1 MLVDRIIGAFT
12 FRSGVYAEVERDKAF
27 TTTAWILVAVV
38 AFINQIGAAASR
50 NLVGWLLGAVVGTV
64 AAVIGFAVAAF
75 VISLVGRAAF
85 NADVNFEEMVRTLGL
100 AYVWQVVGVIGVV
113 RVLSPTLAPGNVW
126 QDVGVFGGVH
136 VLSPSVECVTAPAL
150 LLAGLLWL
158 VASFVATKEALDLE
172 WLQTIITVIIGWL
185 VFAAIVVGSGIVL
198 GLLGLG
204 AAGVG
209 GLLG

>member
-1 MLVDRIIGAFT
+1 MLVDRIMGAFT

-27 TTTAWILVAVV
+27 TTTAWILVVVV
-38 AFINQIGAAASR
+38 AFVNQIGAAASR
-50 NLVGWLLGAVVGTV
+50 NLVGWLMGAVVGTV
-64 AAVIGFAVAAF
+64 AAVIGFGVAAF

-85 NADVNFEEMVRTLGL
+85 NADVNFDEMLRTLGL
-100 AYVWQVVGVIGVV
+100 AYVWQVVGVIGIVG
-113 RVLSPTLAPGNVW
+113 VLSPAL
-126 QDVGVFGGVH
+126 D
-136 VLSPSVECVTAPAL
+136 CVTAPAL
-150 LLAGLLWL
+150 LVAGLLWL

-172 WLQTIITVIIGWL
+172 WVQTIVTVIIGWL

-204 AAGVG
+204 AAGLG